1 MSSSDISGYADLRR
15 VDDIVRIISTET
27 GSLVAMGFADE
38 SISKTLDFNS
48 PDGSLRINTVLDQ
61 SIKLKFIQKDTD
73 SYYVKKPNDPTVY
86 IVDFESA
93 RLLQMPQS
101 VALTEN

>member
-1 MSSSDISGYADLRR
+1 M
-15 VDDIVRIISTET
+15 ISTET

-86 IVDFESA
+86 IVDSESA

>member
-38 SISKTLDFNS
+38 SITKTLDFNS
-48 PDGSLRINTVLDQ
+48 PDGSLRINTFLDQ

-86 IVDFESA
+86 LVESESA
-93 RLLQMPQS
+93 RILQMPQS

>member
-1 MSSSDISGYADLRR
+1 M
-15 VDDIVRIISTET
+15 DDIVRIISTET

-48 PDGSLRINTVLDQ
+48 PDGALRINTVLDQ

-86 IVDFESA
+86 LVDSESA

>member
-1 MSSSDISGYADLRR
+1 
-15 VDDIVRIISTET
+15 
-27 GSLVAMGFADE
+27 MG
-38 SISKTLDFNS
+38 ISKSGIDFNS